1 MEELTTT
8 DTELR
13 WGIVLFQL
21 QLQYLGL
28 HKSFSVFIRNYCYG
42 GRNFVKRLPLKKI
55 EKP

>member
-1 MEELTTT
+1 MEKLTTT

-13 WGIVLFQL
+13 WGIVLFEL